1 MLVHK
6 VMTRPVVCISP
17 EATVADA
24 LELMLSKKVDGLPIV
39 DDDNRVVGIITIA
52 DLLRRVRRQH
62 PLAFG
67 VFFAPWY
74 YYVEGYTEAAE
85 RVKRLL
91 EMPVTEVCTHTVIT
105 CGPDGH
111 VADVAGLMVDYRI
124 KRVPVVEEDGRLV
137 GIVSRSDI
145 MRALWERYG
154 KKPVGDHDEEGE
166 ESPE

>member
-1 MLVHK
+1 MLVRK
-6 VMTRPVVCISP
+6 VMTRPVVCISV

-24 LELMLSKKVDGLPIV
+24 LELMLSRKVDGLPIV
-39 DDDNRVVGIITIA
+39 DDDNVVVGIITIA

-74 YYVEGYTEAAE
+74 YYVEGYEEASE

-91 EMPVTEVCTHTVIT
+91 EMPVTEVCTRTVIT
-105 CGPDGH
+105 CSPDAH
-111 VADVAGLMVDYRI
+111 VADVAGLMVDHRI
-124 KRVPVVEEDGRLV
+124 KRVPVVKEDGQLV

-154 KKPVGDHDEEGE
+154 KKSVGDEEE
-166 ESPE
+166 EEKSSE